1 MSEAFGHRPFPRGV
15 LIAVASL
22 LAFIIVM
29 ISIARLTGMKMDQA
43 AVTPE
48 VQAREIRFQDV
59 PDGGLAVYDVN
70 TSELITTLPPGEG
83 GFIRGVLRTM
93 ERQRKGYHAT
103 LAEPFH
109 LARREGGDITL
120 RDPITSIQLELKAF
134 GATNAAAFATLL
146 PPPLAPAPPQQ
157 Q

>member
-1 MSEAFGHRPFPRGV
+1 VSEVFGQRPFPRGV

-22 LAFIIVM
+22 LGFIIVM

-43 AVTPE
+43 DVTPE
-48 VQAREIRFQDV
+48 VQAREIKFQDV

-120 RDPITSIQLELKAF
+120 RDPITNIQLELKAF
-134 GATNAAAFATLL
+134 GVTNAAAFAVLL
-146 PPPLAPAPPQQ
+146 PPPTPAPPPTQ
-157 Q
+157 